1 MQQKDVKKVPQWIM
15 VVFAFFL
22 GWVFIYADRA
32 ILNPVLLNIQ
42 LDFNL
47 TNAQTGLISS
57 IFFFTY
63 AAVQIPAGI
72 IGDKV
77 SYKWILVPG
86 FIAFGLSTAFTGLA
100 PTYITLLIASALT
113 GIGQGTFFG
122 PQYALSSRIIPIE
135 RRTVGSA
142 LINSG
147 SAVGITIGFVASS
160 FITLTWAHSW
170 RTPFLVFAVPT
181 IIVGIIIW
189 LAIKDYKVEKPTNN
203 SIDAPK
209 SVPLKQLFSK
219 DLTISYVVAF
229 CSLYGFFVALTWLP
243 FFLQTERNLMG
254 SQSGYISSLIA
265 IASIPGALI
274 FSSIA
279 DRLNKRK
286 LLALILLPL
295 AALSLFMVAYLDS
308 IWGLIIALTCYGLTG
323 KLALDPVLFAYVADH
338 APKSAY
344 ATVFGIFN
352 FAGMSSSVVAPYVTG
367 LIADITGTMVS
378 GFYLAVVILLIG
390 FIVMLFAD
398 DSKSYS

>member
-1 MQQKDVKKVPQWIM
+1 MQHPNAKKIPQWLI
-15 VVFAFFL
+15 VVLAFFL

-86 FIAFGLSTAFTGLA
+86 FIVFGLSTAFTGLA
-100 PTYITLLIASALT
+100 PSYMTLLIASAIT

-122 PQYALSSRIIPIE
+122 PQYALSSRIIPLQH
-135 RRTVGSA
+135 RTIGSA

-147 SAVGITIGFVASS
+147 SAVGITLG
-160 FITLTWAHSW
+160 FITSSYITLSWAQSW
-170 RTPFLVFAVPT
+170 RTPFLVFSVPT
-181 IIVGIIIW
+181 ITVGIIIW
-189 LAIKDYKVEKPTNN
+189 LAIKDYKIDKVTNEVSDVKSSV
-203 SIDAPK
+203 SI
-209 SVPLKQLFSK
+209 QRLFSK
-219 DLTISYVVAF
+219 DLIISYVVAF

-243 FFLQTERNLMG
+243 FFLQTERNLLG
-254 SQSGYISSLIA
+254 SESGYISSLIA
-265 IASIPGALI
+265 LASIPGALI
-274 FSSIA
+274 FSRIS
-279 DRLNKRK
+279 DRLKKRK
-286 LLALILLPL
+286 LLVLILLPL
-295 AALSLFMVAYLDS
+295 AALSLFMVAYS
-308 IWGLIIALTCYGLTG
+308 NNIWALIIALTCYGLTG
-323 KLALDPVLFAYVADH
+323 KLALDPVLFAFVADH
-338 APKSAY
+338 APKNAY
-344 ATVFGIFN
+344 ATAFGIFN

-378 GFYLAVVILLIG
+378 GFYLAAVILLIG
-390 FIVMLFAD
+390 FAVMLLAD
-398 DSKSYS
+398 DKNDNY